1 MNHRRRSL
9 VIHTGF
15 RRRYPF
21 QMTTIKAH
29 NAGECKGIERG
40 TRVYGPRLQSLEN
53 LTDQWRDGG
62 SWSSRES
69 LTLFSKQTDRWL
81 CCCSL
86 YGGILRSG
94 YRQVICK
101 SRKLH
106 LEALPSFPILEQLL
120 LKLNSHHG
128 RMFSQPRMRLFF
140 SPCWRK

>member
-1 MNHRRRSL
+1 MMTSPKPKLTELLDWIDSHLVYCFSL
-9 VIHTGF
+9 IRNKYFHT
-15 RRRYPF
+15 
-21 QMTTIKAH
+21 
-29 NAGECKGIERG
+29 G
-40 TRVYGPRLQSLEN
+40 TRVYGRRLQSLEN

-81 CCCSL
+81 CRCSL

-106 LEALPSFPILEQLL
+106 LEVLPSFPILVPLL

-128 RMFSQPRMRLFF
+128 RMFSQPRKRLFL
-140 SPCWRK
+140 SPC